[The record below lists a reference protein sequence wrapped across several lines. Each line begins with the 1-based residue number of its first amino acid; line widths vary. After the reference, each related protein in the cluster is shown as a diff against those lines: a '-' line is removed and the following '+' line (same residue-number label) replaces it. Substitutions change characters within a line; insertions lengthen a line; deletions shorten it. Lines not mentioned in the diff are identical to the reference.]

1 MGMIPPLMI
10 PVLYKAGVAAVIAFV
25 IAFTAY
31 YKGYNNANDK
41 FIAYRTQVET
51 IAAQNEAE
59 HERKLKETDKI
70 IADTASGWAAA
81 VDSLRHRPAIRV
93 QSNCN
98 TGTGITMPTSP
109 GGVNEAS
116 IERLLSSAECETV
129 ANNAIQDAA
138 HVLHLQSFIIKQHEA
153 TR

>member
-1 MGMIPPLMI
+1 MINPFTVPIM
-10 PVLYKAGVAAVIAFV
+10 YKAGVAAVVAIV

-31 YKGYNNANDK
+31 FKGYNNANSK
-41 FIAYRTQVET
+41 YIEYRAKVEAIAE
-51 IAAQNEAE
+51 QNEIE
-59 HERKLKETDKI
+59 HERKKQETERILK
-70 IADTASGWAAA
+70 DTASGWAAA
-81 VDSLRHRPAIRV
+81 VDSLRNRPAIRV

-98 TGTGITMPTSP
+98 SGSGLTMPASSS
-109 GGVNEAS
+109 GVNEAS
-116 IERLLSSAECETV
+116 IERLLSAAECETV